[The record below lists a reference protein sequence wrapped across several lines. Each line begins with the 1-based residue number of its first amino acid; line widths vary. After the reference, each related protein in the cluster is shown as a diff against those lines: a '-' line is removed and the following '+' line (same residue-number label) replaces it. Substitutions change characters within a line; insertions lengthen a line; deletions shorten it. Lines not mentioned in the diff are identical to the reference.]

1 MKLTKTLLAAAA
13 LVAFAVPTS
22 ASAQV
27 VLGDV
32 VGEVSG
38 IAGDIVI
45 LRNGNYLQAQ
55 NGSALM
61 ASDMVFAR
69 DGAGT
74 ISLTGCNGKF
84 QPCSSAISSGMKVNI
99 GTGDVCSN
107 LGNMIP
113 IGARDAVFAAGQQAV
128 SAGGSAAG
136 GAIGGGSA
144 GGGILGGGAAAG
156 LPLAAI
162 GAVIAGGALIAVVA
176 SGDDDDDDDNDTSAS
191 N

>member
-32 VGEVSG
+32 VGEISG
-38 IAGDIVI
+38 VAGDIVV

-61 ASDMVFAR
+61 ANDMVFAR

-84 QPCSSAISSGMKVNI
+84 QPCQGAISSGMKVNI

-107 LGNMIP
+107 LGNLIP
-113 IGARDAVFAAGQQAV
+113 IGARDAVFAAGQQVVAT
-128 SAGGSAAG
+128 GGSAVGGLGG
-136 GAIGGGSA
+136 GAA
-144 GGGILGGGAAAG
+144 GGGILGGGAAGG

-162 GAVIAGGALIAVVA
+162 GAVIAGGALIAVIA
-176 SGDDDDDDDNDTSAS
+176 GGDDDDDDSSS